1 MKTIFVTLFCLLL
14 AHPVLAG
21 DGGNK
26 QGRHPAPD
34 SRESPGQVQQIPSCA
49 GIYVVNGYA
58 NEASA
63 KSVYAAGLT
72 SSPAYQDDITG
83 HAIFVPIAKI
93 LPSITTWGQFS
104 WTWGYLDTLVQIAV
118 SNGKKFSIAL
128 ISGLQTSGTYLESL
142 PAGFAAGAGVN
153 SAPLFDVWIV
163 GGKVP
168 RCISSYVL
176 LPWVPKVQEFWSAA
190 AFALADHLQKTGT
203 YGSLTM
209 VHVPGLLVYDEE
221 LRLPTGYP
229 RPLSTDTVPCAD
241 GRIAFPAVINDA
253 DTSRWRSLGY
263 SDTAAINGFKVI
275 ASAFAEAFPDR
286 ILGLSLFPVTGKV
299 LDYPNLTGDTLGYV
313 ASQIVR
319 DVNALA
325 PGRVEVQA
333 DDLDA
338 NFAQSDVM
346 KYGTLYSDVVGWQT
360 NAKGGTGA
368 GCSGGGPG
376 SCDPDGPTGPYFQ
389 LLQNGSHTGG
399 RYVEVWSD
407 DVVSYPQSFAAAKSA
422 GFYQV
427 TGVQTTDPI
436 IPAEFDLLPNYPNPF
451 NPATEI
457 SYLLPEV
464 NVVTLKVFDVL
475 GREVATVVN
484 ERKPAGSY
492 TVRFDASG
500 LASGVYIYRLTA
512 GAFIQSR
519 RMMLVK

>member
-1 MKTIFVTLFCLLL
+1 MFVMSFVLLL
-14 AHPVLAG
+14 SHPVFATGPG
-21 DGGNK
+21 DKPQN
-26 QGRHPAPD
+26 QPA
-34 SRESPGQVQQIPSCA
+34 RESRNTQGSVQQIPSCA

-63 KSVYAAGLT
+63 RSVYAAGLT
-72 SSPAYQDDITG
+72 SSPAYQNDITG

-93 LPSITTWGQFS
+93 LPSITTWGQFN
-104 WTWGYLDTLVQIAV
+104 WDWAYLDTLVRIAV

-128 ISGLQTSGTYLESL
+128 ISGLQTSNTYLESL
-142 PAGFAAGAGVN
+142 PAGFVAGAGIN

-229 RPLSTDTVPCAD
+229 RPSPADTLPCAD
-241 GRIAFPAVINDA
+241 GRIAFPTVINDA

-275 ASAFAEAFPDR
+275 ATAFAQAFPDR
-286 ILGLSLFPVTGKV
+286 ILALSLFPVTAKI
-299 LDYPNLTGDTLGYV
+299 LDYPNLTSDTLGYV

-368 GCSGGGPG
+368 GCSGGGPL

-399 RYVEVWSD
+399 KYVEVWSG

-422 GFYQV
+422 GFYTV
-427 TGVQTTDPI
+427 TGVRVTGPTVPI
-436 IPAEFDLLPNYPNPF
+436 TFDLRQNYPNPF

-457 SYLLPEV
+457 TYLLPGASD
-464 NVVTLKVFDVL
+464 VTLRVFDIL
-475 GREVATVVN
+475 GREVATLVN
-484 ERKPAGSY
+484 EKKPAGSH

-500 LASGVYIYRLTA
+500 LASGVYVYRLIA
-512 GAFIQSR
+512 GAFEQSR
-519 RMMLVK
+519 RMMLLR